1 MRRNVWLVISLMM
14 ILPVL
19 LSTAA
24 CTKKMVQTEP
34 VSANEPEV
42 QKAPDTTADAAE
54 QAGQLNEDRPEAE
67 ATGREAAGK
76 ALVSE
81 KIHFAFDSSLLSE
94 QDQQMLNSKAD
105 YLRANPDITIT
116 IEGHCD
122 DRGMDDYNIALGER
136 RAESVKIYLV
146 NLGIA
151 TSRLKTVSYGEK
163 RPIAMGRNEVSWAKN
178 RRAQFVIN

>member
-1 MRRNVWLVISLMM
+1 MRRNVCLVISLVM

-19 LSTAA
+19 LLAAA

-34 VSANEPEV
+34 VSTNEPEV
-42 QKAPDTTADAAE
+42 QKAPDKSADAAE
-54 QAGQLNEDRPEAE
+54 QAGRLREDRPEAE

-76 ALVSE
+76 AFVNE
-81 KIHFAFDSSLLSE
+81 NIHFAFDSSVLSD
-94 QDQQMLNSKAD
+94 QDQQMLYSKAD
-105 YLRANPDITIT
+105 YLRAKPDITVT

-122 DRGMDDYNIALGER
+122 DRGTDDYNIALGER
-136 RAESVKIYLV
+136 RAESVKIFLV

-151 TSRLKTVSYGEK
+151 ASRLKTVSYGEK